1 MILAGSGHR
10 PDKLPD
16 KATGYDYNNPV
27 YKYIKTELY
36 KIIDEL
42 KPTKIISGMA
52 LGFDTILAQ
61 TAIEL
66 SIPFIAAIP
75 FVGQEKIWPQSSKD
89 TYNKL
94 LNLAAEKVIVCE
106 GGYAAWKMQKRNE
119 WMTDNSDELVACWDG
134 TNGGTKNCIDY
145 ALSMNKKIHRI
156 NPSLYSKGE

>member
-16 KATGYDYNNPV
+16 KLTGYDYNNPV

-61 TAIEL
+61 AAIDL
-66 SIPFIAAIP
+66 KIPFIAAIP

-119 WMTDNSDELVACWDG
+119 FMINNATTVVACYNGDLS
-134 TNGGTKNCIDY
+134 GGTFNCIEY
-145 ALSMNKKIHRI
+145 AKSLNIPIYYI
-156 NPSLYSKGE
+156 NPNDAK